1 MERTVVDARTRANAR
16 LLSAGRKTI
25 DEVTPEESRVDCY
38 VYAIATY
45 DYKLEEVDARYM
57 EGVKTELG
65 IK

>member
-1 MERTVVDARTRANAR
+1 MERTVADARTRANAR
-16 LLSAGRKTI
+16 LLSVGRKTI

-45 DYKLEEVDARYM
+45 DYKLEDVDVRYM
-57 EGVKTELG
+57 EGVRTELG

>member
-1 MERTVVDARTRANAR
+1 MKTYSPVVKCNAR

-45 DYKLEEVDARYM
+45 DYKLEDVDSRYM
-57 EGVKTELG
+57 DSVRTELG